1 MTKDIRP
8 ALDAHEVRH
17 ILEACIGHS
26 PQSVKR
32 ISSGQISSTFEC
44 LANGES
50 YIVQFNE
57 PDMAAGLTIERRFS
71 KRLSE
76 AGIPLRQVIC
86 DGEHDE
92 LRWTV
97 TRKAVGER
105 MTALTGEAYG
115 GALPSV
121 FDTLIALSAVDVTD
135 TVGYGWMD
143 ENAMGGWET
152 WEAHLSFVREEEPVG
167 MFYGKWHGLFDT
179 TFLER
184 DRFDEYFRE
193 MTRLSEGL
201 GAPRRL
207 VHGGFGYDNVL
218 IHEGQV
224 SAVLDWQDARFGDPL
239 LDVAYL
245 DFWPSGFDLVDLY
258 ESHCGRKGLSHEN
271 YRHRIRC
278 YKYYIGLDAMRF
290 FAKTDNR
297 GAYDQVVEIVEDL
310 KNGL

>member
-1 MTKDIRP
+1 MTQDIRP
-8 ALDAHEVRH
+8 AMDAHEVRE
-17 ILEACIGHS
+17 ILEGCIGHS
-26 PQSVKR
+26 PQSVRR

-44 LANGES
+44 LANGEP

-105 MTALTGEAYG
+105 MTALTRDACE

-193 MTRLSEGL
+193 MAQLSEGIR
-201 GAPRRL
+201 APRRL

-245 DFWPSGFDLVDLY
+245 DFWPSGFDLVELY
-258 ESHCGRKGLSHEN
+258 ESHCGKKGLSHEN
-271 YRHRIRC
+271 YRHRILC

-290 FAKTDNR
+290 FARTENR